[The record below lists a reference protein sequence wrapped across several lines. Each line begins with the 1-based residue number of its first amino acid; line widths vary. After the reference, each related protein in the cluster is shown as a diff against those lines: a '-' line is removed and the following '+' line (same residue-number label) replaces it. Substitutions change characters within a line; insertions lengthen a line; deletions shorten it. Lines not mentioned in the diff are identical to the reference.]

1 MHAHIYWLFQ
11 DNDYKYITY
20 KNQFVLFNNGLVI
33 ESKYVSSGVLQQI
46 ITSIYIY
53 HQVYVYMIGNIS
65 N

>member
-11 DNDYKYITY
+11 GYDYKYITY
-20 KNQFVLFNNGLVI
+20 NNQFVLFNNSLVI

-46 ITSIYIY
+46 ITSNQI
-53 HQVYVYMIGNIS
+53 YVYMIGNIS